1 MGIYGKKE
9 AEILA
14 ENFNDYGDY
23 MKEERYQAKSKL
35 GKIFSFRTLKK
46 VFRWLIV
53 GLIIFIYVFFA
64 YRIIESKMVFRHTD
78 MVWTNEAYASY
89 SALGDDFRIYTY
101 DAESEFGIDYSK
113 NGGSYDGRFSVYGMR
128 YIPSVNELQFT
139 VRYNSSTLD
148 ALREQYSLES
158 VGAMPSTPSIVSA
171 MARGCSKI
179 SFCM

>member
-64 YRIIESKMVFRHTD
+64 YRII
-78 MVWTNEAYASY
+78 
-89 SALGDDFRIYTY
+89 
-101 DAESEFGIDYSK
+101 
-113 NGGSYDGRFSVYGMR
+113 
-128 YIPSVNELQFT
+128 
-139 VRYNSSTLD
+139 
-148 ALREQYSLES
+148 
-158 VGAMPSTPSIVSA
+158 
-171 MARGCSKI
+171 
-179 SFCM
+179 